1 DGVDVVA
8 HHPDEISG
16 RRPRLAQRVG
26 VELAADHNVMA
37 PAGCSVDHS
46 LQGAPGQA
54 GLDKDGLDASLHEEG
69 DEVLNIPQPDL
80 AIGADALETHDF
92 DAVGTAKVAKGI
104 VSRDQDPLGGW
115 DLRDTLAYVTIEAI
129 ELLHVSGSVL
139 LVGLLVDRIHLDQ
152 PVADPFDGQLPQG
165 KIKPNMGIVMPV
177 KWGSLDQEFLRD
189 VLAHGHRR

>member
-1 DGVDVVA
+1 SGRPTLGRLGRPVFFQGRNDGVDVVA
-8 HHPDEISG
+8 HHPDETSG

-37 PAGCSVDHS
+37 PAGCSLDHS
-46 LQGAPGQA
+46 LQGAPGHA

-139 LVGLLVDRIHLDQ
+139 L
-152 PVADPFDGQLPQG
+152 
-165 KIKPNMGIVMPV
+165 
-177 KWGSLDQEFLRD
+177 
-189 VLAHGHRR
+189 